1 MKVTASSNAT
11 EQPNSNIN
19 KATNKRGAAEGSQP
33 LDDES
38 PLGGTQGRDFAS
50 VLEDV
55 GKGRERHE
63 DTNRDN
69 DKSEARASERAD
81 REREAERRENRQD
94 GDGKGGGFDQ
104 RSGIHEVALHSEATN
119 ARSILHIADLER
131 IVAAVRTQTLAGGRR
146 EVTLEMQR
154 SVLEGLRVRL
164 TTDEKGRVTA
174 EFIAST
180 EKMRGQLDARS
191 NELAELLRSRGVD
204 VAALRTSVGADF
216 NGSAQGGSE
225 GQARDDSAN
234 ANRNNI
240 AGATSATSTGENAQ
254 SVDSSSSEGTS
265 TYRA

>member
-1 MKVTASSNAT
+1 MKVTTSSSAM
-11 EQPNSNIN
+11 EQPNSNVS
-19 KATNKRGAAEGSQP
+19 KATNKRGVAEGSQP

-63 DTNRDN
+63 DANSDN

-81 REREAERRENRQD
+81 REREAERRDNRQD
-94 GDGKGGGFDQ
+94 GEGKGGGFDQ
-104 RSGIHEVALHSEATN
+104 RSGIHDVALHSEATN

-154 SVLEGLRVRL
+154 SVLEGLRVKL
-164 TTDEKGRVTA
+164 STDEKGRVTA

-204 VAALRTSVGADF
+204 VAALRTSVGADSS
-216 NGSAQGGSE
+216 GSAQGSE
-225 GQARDDSAN
+225 GQARDDSPN

-240 AGATSATSTGENAQ
+240 AGASSSMTAGESAQ
-254 SVDSSSSEGTS
+254 SVDYSSDEGAS